1 LGELSWTD
9 LSPLEREIF
18 YFIFEMKTVSFIN
31 LQQRFPKRFPGN
43 VSVIYGEGTRSLFW
57 SGISREFAAVL
68 TRLRQEGLI
77 RITRCHKK
85 VYLHDLSL
93 FSDSPP
99 AFMENPVWI
108 PIVYDATEKGMD
120 LIRSLDLTLL
130 KQLMTREIDY
140 QLKLHTTDK
149 KNRPNEIK

>member
-1 LGELSWTD
+1 MGELSWDD

-31 LQQRFPKRFPGN
+31 LQQRFPKRFPGKGKMIGRDVKGN
-43 VSVIYGEGTRSLFW
+43 RSIFW
-57 SGISREFAAVL
+57 TGISREFTAVL

-77 RITRCHKK
+77 RITQCHKK

-93 FSDSPP
+93 FSDNTPSI
-99 AFMENPVWI
+99 MENPVWF

-120 LIRSLDLTLL
+120 LIQSLDLSLL
-130 KQLMTREIDY
+130 KQLMAQEIDY
-140 QLKLHTTDK
+140 QLKLHTQGLDE
-149 KNRPNEIK
+149 N